1 MNKEVDKVLGGVTVR
16 LRNKANVCEAF
27 LDDIFSKSELDNR
40 KLSLTLDDENDAVCV
55 SDRLRAYTKPSY
67 PFGETPSQHWGD
79 ALVYVPK
86 ITTDKWKN
94 FKPYFAF
101 VLGHELEHV
110 KVIREKLEFHMC
122 ATWLFDSN
130 CAIFKKAG
138 GDCKLK
144 KKWKFPLELHCNK
157 KGKKLATDLFGKEE
171 FDKCLAAMMEDENE
185 TPEHK
190 KYLVFIIGKLK
201 GEHYTDSI
209 CESICRDILDY
220 YNNRLKKAAHEIWK
234 DEKSKGCKVA
244 KQFDINE
251 FLPLD

>member
-1 MNKEVDKVLGGVTVR
+1 MGGITVI
-16 LRNKANVCEAF
+16 LRNEANVCAAF
-27 LDDIFSKSELDNR
+27 LEDIFSKSKLDNHT
-40 KLSLTLDDENDAVCV
+40 LSLTLDNENDDLC
-55 SDRLRAYTKPSY
+55 DEYRLRAYTKPLCS
-67 PFGETPSQHWGD
+67 FGKEPSQHYGD
-79 ALVYVPK
+79 ALVYAPK
-86 ITTDKWKN
+86 ITTDKWKD

-122 ATWLFDSN
+122 ATWLFDNN

-138 GDCKLK
+138 DDCKSK
-144 KKWKFPLELHCNK
+144 KTWDFPLELHCNK
-157 KGKKLATDLFGKEE
+157 KGKKLATELFGKEG
-171 FDKCLAAMMEDENE
+171 FDNCFATMMQDKNE

-190 KYLVFIIGKLK
+190 EYLAFIMGELK

-209 CESICRDILDY
+209 CGSICHDLLDY

-234 DEKSKGCKVA
+234 ADKSCGNEIA
-244 KQFDINE
+244 RQFDINE